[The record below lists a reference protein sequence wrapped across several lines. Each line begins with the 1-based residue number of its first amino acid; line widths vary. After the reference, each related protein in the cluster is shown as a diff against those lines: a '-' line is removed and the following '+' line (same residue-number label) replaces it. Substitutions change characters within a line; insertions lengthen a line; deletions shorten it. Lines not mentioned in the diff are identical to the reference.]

1 MLLWPEHN
9 QTSPMRTFE
18 AVTFS
23 PPLEATTVW
32 GVKLAPKVSSITS
45 QCPSASALVVTGGFL
60 DHEAETLT
68 EARGEAVPQMR
79 TLVFCWRTMLSP
91 IMEENLRL
99 PAMRAEQASSNA
111 AAKIIFLI
119 SLVKMAGRSRP

>member
-1 MLLWPEHN
+1 
-9 QTSPMRTFE
+9 MRTFE

-32 GVKLAPKVSSITS
+32 GLKLASYVSSITS
-45 QCPSASALVVTGGFL
+45 QCPSASALAVTGGFL
-60 DHEAETLT
+60 DHEALTVT

-91 IMEENLRL
+91 IIEENARF
-99 PAMRAEQASSNA
+99 PAWSERESSNA
-111 AAKIIFLI
+111 ETARKSFFIFSCI
-119 SLVKMAGRSRP
+119 SWCGHRISRPTN